1 MKLFLRAL
9 CALLLSAAT
18 SRAVPVTVRVA
29 DANGQPIAGAT
40 ARVVD
45 YGDWVDDDNRLPA
58 SVENRANADGV
69 FALDLRGTQGNPKL
83 LSASEGGVTGLGGA
97 RIQAPG
103 FGAVNAILFAGE
115 NKITLGPASHVEGV
129 VRDEAG
135 APVANA
141 RVRLDGVEQS
151 PGGFGDLNASSGLKP
166 ETATTD
172 AQGRWQMDGLAR
184 GFGSFV
190 VSAPNFVATQ
200 SIVDL
205 SEAKVVAEPLALPPA
220 GTVKGRI
227 VDAQGKGK
235 VWRASTFTGMAV
247 PAARA
252 TKFTAMITAILCWTT
267 CRWAR
272 IPSGFRV

>member
-1 MKLFLRAL
+1 M
-9 CALLLSAAT
+9 
-18 SRAVPVTVRVA
+18 
-29 DANGQPIAGAT
+29 
-40 ARVVD
+40 
-45 YGDWVDDDNRLPA
+45 
-58 SVENRANADGV
+58 
-69 FALDLRGTQGNPKL
+69 
-83 LSASEGGVTGLGGA
+83 
-97 RIQAPG
+97 
-103 FGAVNAILFAGE
+103 
-115 NKITLGPASHVEGV
+115 
-129 VRDEAG
+129 RDEAG

-205 SEAKVVAEPLALPPA
+205 NQAKVVAEPLALPPA

-227 VDAQGKGK
+227 VDAQGQGLARVYVYWDGGSGSKGDEVYSDANGNFTLDDVPLGENTIRFSRLNADWLGVDKEFDIK
-235 VWRASTFTGMAV
+235 VGT
-247 PAARA
+247 
-252 TKFTAMITAILCWTT
+252 
-267 CRWAR
+267 RW
-272 IPSGFRV
+272 SS